1 MANPLD
7 EKLAAAAER
16 AENSRAQFKSQISAT
31 KDRLA
36 PEQLKQDALQIVDD
50 YVEQGKQ
57 ATLDTMKAHPVVF
70 ASSFL
75 GTLAF
80 WYRKPL
86 IEKTPDALDSVGN
99 GLAKL
104 RDTIAPDDWQPMAR
118 FAKSKKPAS
127 LKERLTDTIKTYT
140 RGLKNGQ

>member
-1 MANPLD
+1 MTNTTD
-7 EKLAAAAER
+7 QKLAAAMER

-31 KDRLA
+31 KDRFA
-36 PEQLKQDALQIVDD
+36 PEHLKQDALDMVDN

-70 ASSFL
+70 ATSFL

-86 IEKTPDALDSVGN
+86 IEKTPDALESASN

-104 RDTIAPDDWQPMAR
+104 RDVIAPDDWQPMAR
-118 FAKSKKPAS
+118 FAKPKKPAS
-127 LKERLTDTIKTYT
+127 LKQRLTDKIKTYT
-140 RGLKNGQ
+140 RGS